1 VRVLVT
7 GAAGFIGGHV
17 VAALVNSGAQVRA
30 LVREP
35 SRHGVLPDDVELFR
49 GDVLDADAVRL
60 AMHDCEAV
68 FHLAAVYSYARRDVG
83 RMRAVNIEGTRTV
96 LDAAVRGRRRRIVHT
111 STCATCGPAPG
122 RLATELDL
130 PPASE
135 FGIPYKRTKLAGE
148 HVALS
153 AAREGVDVVIV
164 NPTIPVGAGDHKP
177 TPTGQMVADVAL
189 GKARAY
195 LAGSVLNVVGVE
207 DVASGHLAAYEQGRA
222 GERYLLGGENLSIR
236 EVFAVIA
243 RAAGLTPPVVPVPWA
258 VAFTAA
264 CATDAM
270 LRPLGRE
277 SQLLAPAE
285 VRSGRLPHAFDDS
298 RARRELGYRS
308 RPAADALTL
317 AALAALETDRS
328 ANRPSASGQV
338 RRQRGLLRRPG
349 MAARP
354 TGSSGW
360 RPG

>member
-1 VRVLVT
+1 
-7 GAAGFIGGHV
+7 
-17 VAALVNSGAQVRA
+17 
-30 LVREP
+30 
-35 SRHGVLPDDVELFR
+35 VLPEDVELFR

-68 FHLAAVYSYARRDVG
+68 FHLAAVYSYARSDVG
-83 RMRAVNIEGTRTV
+83 RMRAVNVEGTRTV
-96 LDAAVRGRRRRIVHT
+96 LDAAARGRRRRIVHT

-135 FGIPYKRTKLAGE
+135 LVVPYKHTKLAGE
-148 HVALS
+148 QVALS

-164 NPTIPVGAGDHKP
+164 NPTVPVGDGDRKP
-177 TPTGQMVADVAL
+177 TPTGQMVADVAR

-195 LAGSVLNVVGVE
+195 LAGSVLNVVDVE
-207 DVASGHLAAYEQGRA
+207 DVANGHLAAYEHGRA

-243 RAAGLTPPVVPVPWA
+243 CAAGLPPPVVPVPWA

-264 CATDAM
+264 CVTDAF

-277 SQLLAPAE
+277 SHLLAPAE

-298 RARRELGYRS
+298 RARRQLGYRS
-308 RPAADALTL
+308 RCATDALML
-317 AALAALETDRS
+317 AAQVALETDRS
-328 ANRPSASGQV
+328 ADRPSPSGQV
-338 RRQRGLLRRPG
+338 RRARRLLRQPG
-349 MAARP
+349 IAARP
-354 TGSSGW
+354 PGSSGW